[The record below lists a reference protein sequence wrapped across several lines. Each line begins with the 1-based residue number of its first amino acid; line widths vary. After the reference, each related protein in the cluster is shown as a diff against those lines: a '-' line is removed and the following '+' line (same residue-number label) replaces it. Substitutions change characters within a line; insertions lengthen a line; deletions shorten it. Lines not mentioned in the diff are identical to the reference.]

1 MPANPTFPP
10 KEYHRSG
17 SFSLLCSEWEE
28 VGPEPLNN
36 GQIYARTFK
45 EKNQQVKKC
54 FEARRSV
61 INGTRHDDLLVLL
74 GWPAYFSVG
83 NFQFAIRD
91 CSLHAH

>member
-36 GQIYARTFK
+36 GQIYANTSK
-45 EKNQQVKKC
+45 EKFQQVRKKNVLR
-54 FEARRSV
+54 ARRS
-61 INGTRHDDLLVLL
+61 IISGTRHDDLLVLL
-74 GWPAYFSVG
+74 G
-83 NFQFAIRD
+83 
-91 CSLHAH
+91 

>member
-10 KEYHRSG
+10 KEYHRNG

-36 GQIYARTFK
+36 GQIYVRTFK

-54 FEARRSV
+54 FESA
-61 INGTRHDDLLVLL
+61 
-74 GWPAYFSVG
+74 
-83 NFQFAIRD
+83 AIR
-91 CSLHAH
+91 HKWNAPR